1 MKYQIVLQWP
11 ASSIEDY
18 DAMVSV
24 EDLLIEEL
32 PNGSDVDG
40 HDGGSGQINIFIQ
53 TDNPEKTFEEVKVI
67 LEDRAE
73 WPNIRIAYRE
83 IGRSKY
89 VIVWPNNLMEFDV
102 S

>member
-32 PNGSDVDG
+32 PHGSDVDG

-53 TDNPEKTFEEVKVI
+53 TDNPDKVLEEVKCI
-67 LEDRAE
+67 LEYRAE
-73 WPNIRIAYRE
+73 WLNIRIAYRE
-83 IGRSKY
+83 IGKSKY
-89 VIVWPNNLMEFDV
+89 VIVWPKNLMEFDIA
-102 S
+102 